1 MTRTNAPRETV
12 ARESFRDTPQWHFI
26 TDFFSNPFAVIGL
39 AGLLLVAFVAI
50 FAPWIAPQNPYDLAQ
65 LDFMDGNLE
74 PGTPSAAG
82 FTFVLGS
89 DDQGR
94 DVLSGIMYGL
104 RTSLAIGA
112 ASAFIALAIG
122 SAIGLV
128 SAWFGGRTDTII
140 MRIVEV
146 QMSFPAVL
154 IALVLLA
161 VLGQGIEKIVI
172 ALVMVQWAYY
182 ARTVRGLALV
192 EKNREYID
200 AARCLRYSQPR
211 IIFGH
216 LLPNCTPPLI
226 VIVTMQVAH
235 AIALEATLSFLGIG
249 VPITE
254 PSLGLLISNGY
265 HYMQSGRY
273 WLSVYP
279 GLALLFT
286 IVSINLVGDH
296 LRDILN
302 PRSRAQ

>member
-1 MTRTNAPRETV
+1 MTPIPDEMPEREP
-12 ARESFRDTPQWHFI
+12 FRDTPLGRFLQ
-26 TDFFSNPFAVIGL
+26 DFFSNPVAVIGL
-39 AGLLLVAFVAI
+39 AGFLLVAFIAI
-50 FAPWIAPQNPYDLAQ
+50 FAPWIAPQDPYDLAQ
-65 LDFMDGNLE
+65 LDFMDGNME
-74 PGTPSAAG
+74 PGAQAAAG
-82 FTFVLGS
+82 FSFLLGS

-94 DVLSGIMYGL
+94 DILSGIMYGL

-112 ASAFIALAIG
+112 ASAFIALSIG
-122 SAIGLV
+122 AAIGLV
-128 SAWFGGRTDTII
+128 SAWFGGRTDTVI
-140 MRIVEV
+140 MRLVEV

-161 VLGQGIEKIVI
+161 ILGQGVEKIII
-172 ALVMVQWAYY
+172 ALVLVQWAYY
-182 ARTVRGLALV
+182 ARTIRGLALV

-200 AARCLRYSQPR
+200 AARCLRYSQTR

-216 LLPNCTPPLI
+216 LLPNCMPPLI

-254 PSLGLLISNGY
+254 PSLGLLISNGF

-273 WLSVYP
+273 WLSFFP

-302 PRSRAQ
+302 PRTRAQ

>member
-1 MTRTNAPRETV
+1 MTDIEAGRSEKV
-12 ARESFRDTPQWHFI
+12 EESFRDTPLWHTV

-39 AGLLLVAFVAI
+39 AGLLLVGFIAI
-50 FAPWIAPQNPYDLAQ
+50 FAPWIAPQNPYDLSQ
-65 LDFMDGNLE
+65 LDFMDGNLA
-74 PGTPSAAG
+74 PGSPSAAG
-82 FTFVLGS
+82 FTFYLGS

-94 DVLSGIMYGL
+94 DMLSGIMYGL
-104 RTSLAIGA
+104 RTSMAIGA
-112 ASAFIALAIG
+112 ASAFIALGIG

-128 SAWFGGRTDTII
+128 SAWFGGRVDAVI
-140 MRIVEV
+140 MRFVEV

-161 VLGQGIEKIVI
+161 ILGQGIEKIVI
-172 ALVMVQWAYY
+172 ALVLVQWAYY
-182 ARTVRGLALV
+182 ARTIRSLALV

-200 AARCLRYSQPR
+200 AARCLRYSQTR

-226 VIVTMQVAH
+226 VIVTMQVAS

-254 PSLGLLISNGY
+254 PSLGLLIANGY
-265 HYMQSGRY
+265 QYMQSGRY

-302 PRSRAQ
+302 PRSRSQ